1 MSLSIRWSAL
11 MVVAP
16 LALAAPLAAQ
26 QSCDWSRCG
35 VSTVV
40 TGVVPPM
47 MRMSLDRSPQ
57 VVVAPSARQI
67 AAGSQAVGGP
77 TVRVK
82 TNVPWRVQISSA
94 QPSWTTAAGDST
106 GKPAEDLEWSTS
118 PDGPFQPLST
128 LPTVAAS
135 GAPTAGTATPIYYR
149 ARYRADRDRPGTYT
163 LAVQYTVT
171 GT

>member
-1 MSLSIRWSAL
+1 MSRSTRWTHLLPFAVIALST
-11 MVVAP
+11 
-16 LALAAPLAAQ
+16 PLAAQ
-26 QSCDWSRCG
+26 QGCDWSRCG

-40 TGVVPPM
+40 SGVVPPM

-94 QPSWTTAAGDST
+94 RPSWTTAAGDST
-106 GKPAEDLEWSTS
+106 AKPAEDLEWSTS

-128 LPTVAAS
+128 LPTVAAA
-135 GAPTAGTATPIYYR
+135 GAPTAGTSTPIYYR

>member
-1 MSLSIRWSAL
+1 MSLSSRWFRML
-11 MVVAP
+11 PMVL
-16 LALAAPLAAQ
+16 LACAAPASAQ
-26 QSCDWSRCG
+26 RACDWSTCG

-57 VVVAPSARQI
+57 VVVAPGARQI
-67 AAGSQAVGGP
+67 AAGSEAVGGP

-106 GKPAEDLEWSTS
+106 AKPAEDLEWSTS
-118 PDGPFQPLST
+118 PNGPFQSLST
-128 LPTVAAS
+128 LPTVAAA

-149 ARYRADRDRPGTYT
+149 ARYRAERDRPGTYT